1 MSRAPLVFSDPEVP
15 QSVPVQ
21 PSLSSFKPRG
31 AGQGAPAPA
40 MREAIDQAT
49 EYPSREAPDPIAVP
63 QAIAVQPVE
72 GQLNIRAPLEII
84 DRFRRLCGEDR
95 RTYAEMLRILMDE
108 RPTHQADRARPT
120 PQRDS

>member
-21 PSLSSFKPRG
+21 PPLSSFKPRG
-31 AGQGAPAPA
+31 AGQGVPGPA

-49 EYPSREAPDPIAVP
+49 EYQSREAPDPIAVT
-63 QAIAVQPVE
+63 QAISVQPVE

-108 RPTHQADRARPT
+108 RLTHQADRARPT